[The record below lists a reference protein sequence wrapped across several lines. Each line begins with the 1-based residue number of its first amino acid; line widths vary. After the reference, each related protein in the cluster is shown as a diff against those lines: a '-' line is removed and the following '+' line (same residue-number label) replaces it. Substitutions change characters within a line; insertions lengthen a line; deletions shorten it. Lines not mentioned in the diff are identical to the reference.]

1 MLFHP
6 RLTHLG
12 SIKKHSVWKMTFI
25 YCNLCRNWINKMR
38 LTASSSAKRKSG
50 PIEKGSLPTVPI
62 QEVLAQCLP
71 TFFDACAHSG
81 TFDCSPIELLLLPYG
96 TFVPPLWN
104 FRSSPMELSFL
115 PYGTFIPPLWNFHSF
130 PMELSFLPYGT
141 FIPPLWNFHSSPVEL
156 LFLPYGTFIPL
167 LFRFVG

>member
-1 MLFHP
+1 
-6 RLTHLG
+6 
-12 SIKKHSVWKMTFI
+12 
-25 YCNLCRNWINKMR
+25 MR

-81 TFDCSPIELLLLPYG
+81 TFDCSPIELSFLPYG

-104 FRSSPMELSFL
+104 FHSSPMELSFL
-115 PYGTFIPPLWNFHSF
+115 PYGTFIPSLWNFHSS
-130 PMELSFLPYGT
+130 PMELSFLLYGI
-141 FIPPLWNFHSSPVEL
+141 FIPPLWNFCSSPMEL
-156 LFLPYGTFIPL
+156 LFLSCQVRRLVLTASGTMVFIDDNIL
-167 LFRFVG
+167 VNKSGTRIIC